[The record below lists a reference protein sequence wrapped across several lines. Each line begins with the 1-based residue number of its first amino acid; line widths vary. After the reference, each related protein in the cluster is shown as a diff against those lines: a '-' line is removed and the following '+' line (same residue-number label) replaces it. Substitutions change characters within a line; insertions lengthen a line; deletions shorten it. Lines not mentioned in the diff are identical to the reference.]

1 MIYGTLSIVAACIAN
16 ILYGISLAFFI
27 FGIIKSIKKYLS
39 HYYSLCIVLFA
50 LFNIASFILSFGIQ
64 DSFLNG
70 VLLFIFGILTMI
82 V

>member
-50 LFNIASFILSFGIQ
+50 LFNIASFILSFGIFYK
-64 DSFLNG
+64 DKYKIKIYNKLITKNE
-70 VLLFIFGILTMI
+70 I
-82 V
+82 